1 MTTTARETLEV
12 ADARAA
18 LWAFQ
23 DRVADLMAEG
33 VLFGSAVVL
42 ARVEFGYLT
51 ENEVGSAPVKWGP
64 WKIERGRRP

>member
-1 MTTTARETLEV
+1 MTTTAHETREE
-12 ADARAA
+12 ADARTA

-23 DRVADLMAEG
+23 DRVWELMREG

-51 ENEVGSAPVKWGP
+51 ENEVGSAP
-64 WKIERGRRP
+64 